1 MKRISELPREERLLI
16 IEEARLLRNKEDVD
30 SSIER
35 DVDIQTLLVWND
47 TRQGH
52 KYWSSIYKS

>member
-1 MKRISELPREERLLI
+1 MRISELPREERLLI

-35 DVDIQTLLVWND
+35 DVDIQAFVVWNN

-52 KYWSSIYKS
+52 KYWSMIHKK

>member
-16 IEEARLLRNKEDVD
+16 IEEATLLRSKDHVD
-30 SSIER
+30 DAIVR
-35 DVDIQTLLVWND
+35 DVDIQALLVWND

-52 KYWSSIYKS
+52 KYWMSIYKS